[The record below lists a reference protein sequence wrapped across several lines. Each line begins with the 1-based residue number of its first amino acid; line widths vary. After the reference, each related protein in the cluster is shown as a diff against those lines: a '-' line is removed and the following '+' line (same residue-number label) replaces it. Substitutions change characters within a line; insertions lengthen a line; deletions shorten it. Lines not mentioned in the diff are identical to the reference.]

1 MVTNLDKTV
10 NITKVTELFL
20 HICFDM
26 SSVEQTSTKGISFTF
41 PVMSSVPSTDKS
53 NFVQNPLA
61 TITGHVQVHNPA
73 PNIAVNQQQAEI
85 TQIAPKPLSAIPM
98 LHETL
103 EKMMSKM
110 TQIENTMSQM
120 QVNVPVSNLQYFQLP
135 ICLRDHPE
143 LC

>member
-1 MVTNLDKTV
+1 
-10 NITKVTELFL
+10 
-20 HICFDM
+20 M

-110 TQIENTMSQM
+110 TQIENTMSLVFSKCTCIQFAVLSTP
-120 QVNVPVSNLQYFQLP
+120 QSVFETIPNSVNF
-135 ICLRDHPE
+135 
-143 LC
+143 

>member
-1 MVTNLDKTV
+1 
-10 NITKVTELFL
+10 
-20 HICFDM
+20 M

-85 TQIAPKPLSAIPM
+85 TQIAPKALSAIPM

-110 TQIENTMSQM
+110 TQIENIMSQM

-135 ICLRDHPE
+135 NLSSRPSRTLLIFNMTRFPCILE
-143 LC
+143 SYSLSM